1 MAQNTNTE
9 NLTWLY
15 DTLTKDG
22 VELGT
27 FEQTAEAIRTD
38 EGSRRWL
45 YDTGVR
51 QGIKMGSY
59 EEFEEAM
66 GLPKFQAPLLYG
78 ETPKDVKSA
87 QPAEV
92 VEEDLL
98 TSDMPEE
105 EKYEVEK
112 PEEGNEEPT
121 EEYGLNRDAL
131 KSYVPEFKSEIKE
144 KFPNARLIGFTNPG
158 FAASAAGIDP
168 YLTGEERQKK
178 DALAEQLKLGQ
189 INKEQYQN
197 EVNAV
202 YQQAADRFNADF
214 SDDSLNASAALHLMT
229 KAQNKIKMV
238 DSRTDSKVGNFFRGV
253 KYADYAGIN
262 PAMQFVDAYQSF
274 SVLNKLAD
282 NPDAELSESEEY
294 LLQAIVTNNA
304 VDDNFQANMAERI
317 GQGLPQNMAY
327 MAQFALTGGA
337 GSLVGGAAKKGVQTL
352 IKKGMKNAERR
363 LYAKGFKGLMQKVG
377 DRVVNTVIP
386 GVVGA
391 SAAAATQTVLD
402 PIGLASGTLERAAGT
417 AEYGLTADGAP
428 VATGEVTDQQSLGE
442 SFKEELLAKFAENV
456 SERSGE
462 SLGVLLGGMK
472 AVGRTAGKAVVE
484 NVDAVRK
491 VADKVTD
498 LADMAKKSKV
508 GDMVGRAANWL
519 ENKDFN
525 LESLARA
532 VGWNGTV
539 EEFYEE
545 QVNTVLNA
553 MLVGDEEFSSLMN
566 SEKQLETLLSVGIVG
581 GSMRLLSAPAAIA
594 DRAKVRSEKQNLK
607 STVTNIEKRM
617 AGNQGLSSALK
628 TIADAVDNGTVEDI
642 AIALAETNRQLH
654 LDKDTAQ
661 AFLDYASARSMLN
674 MWRSNDRRQASKLAE
689 EAYAETEART
699 HKQTGAITVA
709 EYTNPETGNVENVDI
724 IDGVIIR
731 NGQAVDSTLSDRSV
745 VVRMQDGSTK
755 MVPSKTLGN
764 VVQEIN
770 PVAYRSQQLNDKV
783 KGYSSEFSTEYS
795 SSVNKY
801 GVHYNDDGTL
811 DYYNSTPGQIAVS
824 LVDEKGGVQGALEYA
839 AEQRMGLQ
847 GAQATSAEGGEGFG
861 MGQTNAL
868 SKWQTVEDLLS
879 QMAAK
884 EVETGTPITP
894 EEVTPAESA
903 EVPAKSLRPGDR
915 VRLTVDSG
923 EVVEATIG
931 ARTPDGEIVVDFD
944 ELVSFAGNKGQSLAL
959 TPEQVAAA
967 QYVEQI
973 QEGEEELE
981 AEQSPELSDVDS
993 FKSRAL
999 GRIPVRA
1006 DGSRDWEAA
1015 TPMDA
1020 ATAKVAELDGDFD
1033 AALAFAQ
1040 EMAENTR
1047 RAAEDLSAEVISV
1060 DNPADADALAAAKNE
1075 RSEQIASMQ
1084 KTSNFWQEVANNIS
1098 KAKASSEV
1106 QTAETV
1112 QTTQETTTSDEE
1124 AMPMLEN
1131 GEPDFVS
1138 AGVERTRS
1146 FLNEQL
1152 GEAAGGFVQT
1162 NIAEAEKALAEATE
1176 KKPTSTGFSAYKQ
1189 EADAIAKEREEAQA
1203 RLDFWAQVA
1212 TPAQSEVVEEA
1223 QPAEV
1228 TTEVEETPAEV
1239 ATEIEE
1245 IAQPEEIVEAEAPTT
1260 ATEEA
1265 PEMVEETTEVQPEK
1279 TITQP
1284 EAQPEQNNDV
1294 VEENT
1299 EKDTNFVEE
1308 SETTPQETIEE
1319 EITAEMIENSNLD
1332 EEVKLGAIAYL
1343 NGDVNMATELAYE
1356 IAKNYVRNN
1365 STERAGDS
1373 TNAGSAQ
1380 LGEGVNESDTN
1391 ASEQSR
1397 GNGGDLDSRENDGTV
1412 SDSDGVRS
1420 ETGEN
1425 DLAEP
1430 SGSGSDRGVD
1440 AGEPNSDEVSGGSA
1454 TGSGGSSSDSERR
1467 PTVRNTR
1474 RRKGGS
1480 NGLPNE
1486 NESGSGETKRGGN
1499 TPESASE
1506 VGEKKAD
1513 DLIAEGLQELK
1524 DIFANPMGDA
1534 KGALLDATSLLGM
1547 FGVNAI
1553 KIMGASAKIGIGLI
1567 KKGYY
1572 KLKKWRVAMHDQLDE
1587 VLRKNTQLTDELIDD
1602 FINAMWDYPFRYR
1615 GEVRKISE
1623 WASLLEAEEL
1633 RAMMRMSI
1641 EEKRKLQQKAESEP
1655 TILADIDNIR
1665 KSLPF
1670 LLPAQQEDVEKA
1682 EFQFFDESHKD
1693 AAYGYGKG
1701 YMFTNGTGTGKTYTG
1716 LGIIKRFIKQGKGRI
1731 LIVTASGEK
1740 IDDWVKDA
1748 KNLGITATRL
1758 ADTKSKGEGVVVTQF
1773 ANLRQNYELLK
1784 DEFDLIV
1791 YDESHKLMENQG
1803 GLDTRAAAAHYMIT
1817 NRDVEQAIART
1828 LQDTPLWKEP
1838 RMLEEELDELTAL
1851 LDAVKMTSEQLK
1863 RAEQLGGKFA
1873 IEQRVEYIKARLT
1886 ELVKLQEAEIRK
1898 QLQDPAK
1905 RAEAE
1910 AAVARTKVVFLSATP
1925 FNTALNLDY
1934 VEGYIFS
1941 YPTDES
1947 GERDREKDKERFVMD
1962 KFPSSHRRGKN
1973 TVVRMDE
1980 RNISDP
1986 DAATAE
1992 EIAFSDYLQNTLH
2005 TMSGR
2010 GLDSEWDYSR
2020 EFPKLSIPGARLVN
2034 AAIAALTTGKYNAL
2048 RPYFKH
2054 LLDDYAQSTAFFEV
2068 IKTSASIER
2077 IREHIALGRKVVVF
2091 HRRMT
2096 SKEPMEPPF
2105 AKGLENADYDKNAPA
2120 EMIARFR
2127 QEFAELLAWEQ
2138 SLDYRFPQDILMEA
2152 FASAE
2157 ERAAYKKEMDE
2168 YGQKLLEYSLGMSK
2182 SKKMPKEP
2190 KLRSANVGVFNGQE
2204 TEAEKHKAVEAFN
2217 TDGSKCNLLVVQVA
2231 AGKEGI
2237 SLHDK
2242 TGKHQRV
2249 MMSMQLP
2256 QSPIEFVQA
2265 EGRIYR
2271 VGNQSNAIFEYPLLG
2286 IDQEVIG
2293 FAAKINGRAA
2303 TTENLALGSR
2313 ARGLRNSISR
2323 AVLASREIPVTP
2335 TQGVGGKQLDSR
2347 DEWEKTDYDGA
2358 IAEYNARASEEK
2370 TTDFNE
2376 QETPEPI
2383 GYKMME
2389 WARAEAGESI
2399 LEPAAGTGTMAQYA
2413 PQKSR
2418 LTAIEIITQK
2428 FATLITKIGGSGRKL
2443 LNEDFM
2449 GFSKNNKFDCVV
2461 MNSPH
2466 YGAPAVNATI
2476 APQGVPQG
2484 EYEFLEKAFGHINEG
2499 GRVVALLEEKSAD
2512 ATIEVVTGAPSRVFV
2527 GEVKLPAFAFP
2538 NGKAGVATRVVV
2550 FDVVSNATLREA
2562 MPEKVTYD
2570 LSNVATPQD
2579 LFKALRDV
2587 QMPARTIDKV
2597 FRLGKKMQK
2606 FEAKFKEF
2614 KNFIM
2619 KRKNYFTGKMEP
2631 EVDFT
2636 PESAYLRVRTA
2647 QGSKYYFG
2655 VKGYYFRLQINGA
2668 RIVEGDMGEIS
2679 RLCKQYQDIKS
2690 ITDLDPVKDK
2700 DEFRRLTSNGNSD
2713 VYPEISE
2720 FLKVCQDAIRTALGK
2735 TEAQIKNIA
2744 EGRVE
2749 NELRG
2754 DLTLKQMKDAFE
2766 GLSHGDVTL
2775 EDLSKKVF
2783 EAVGKIEGLRFY
2795 TKQGMNPSEVAYYS
2809 PRENA
2814 IVINEDTWNSLR
2826 WTDSFKAQTVVHEMI
2841 HAVTSYYIHAYELG
2855 ASFSEEINQ
2864 ACQDILEVYK
2874 AISTDEGFRAGLRQR
2889 SGVHDN
2895 AEYGLTSATEMIAE
2909 LANPLFRAQLKVKKL
2924 WRQLVNG
2931 IKKLLGINL
2940 ELGDATETTA
2950 LETLESALD
2959 TLLSNYDPDAYAAW
2973 VEVNRGFS
2981 DSMEVR
2987 DMMTS
2992 EQISADY
2999 PNWLEGTTTDSG
3011 KHTTQVEGTRKTYRE
3026 VGKWIAE
3033 NMGMDTSILDA
3044 SSGMGY
3050 GTQDLRAEGFNVEDV
3065 EPYQSESRKQ
3075 SNPATYSSYD
3085 DIEKEYDFIISNAVL
3100 NVIPDD
3106 WRADVLHNMAAH
3118 LKEGGKMFINTR
3130 KAGEEKAIKDKIEL
3144 DSAQE
3149 VLVKRNGQIASYQ
3162 KFFTPS
3168 ELKEYVESEL
3178 GEGYTV
3184 EVANLRNS
3192 GTSGLA
3198 AVIVTKNNEGSAP
3211 KGKKS
3216 QTEEEQIIAEA
3227 KANGTY
3233 LKAPN
3238 GKPTNLTPKQWVE
3251 VRTKAFKKW
3260 FGDWTTITFNEDGS
3274 LNIPNDV
3281 SKVVDANGEPMV
3293 VYHGSNWKG
3302 ITTFDRSK
3310 SKRRRSG
3317 LREYGHFFTTNRAL
3331 AELYSAVDDAPEVKE
3346 EIARLDAQIDLAA
3359 EAKDINK
3366 MLDLYTEKER
3376 ITRNLGGRVYEV
3388 FLNLRDVAEF
3398 DADYQA
3404 DKGWYNLKADVG
3416 YKTAIGRDA
3425 MEAYAGLNGMTG
3437 NRLRKDGIIGRNI
3450 IDLFVGTENKE
3461 ALKPY
3466 FEKYGGDVFLAFD
3479 AQNIKS
3485 ATENVGT
3492 FDVNNSDIRYRTKNK
3507 SRNLPAS
3514 EYAALLHTIMTRQ
3527 HIYKRPSFDYVLTAG
3542 KFYVYDYL
3550 GDSNFSVKFVIPI
3563 TGNEDVI
3570 RTIYKSIDN
3579 GTVNS
3584 SRSLDTVIEEIRS
3597 GERGDIA
3604 YNSNALKKYQRN
3616 RGVHI
3621 HRSPRSNNRANRVS
3635 EVGHND
3641 SRGFTPGGTSRD
3653 ANAGFGERERITIA
3667 AQAETLSRAEVEE
3680 YAKSLAEVAPEG
3692 VKVVVTNSAESGDT
3706 EHSGWYD
3713 MSTDTVYINA
3723 DLCENEADVDATFAH
3738 ELVGH
3743 RAMPSA
3749 IARVIGRRNVTDRI
3763 ALYTKLA
3770 MMLPQELLDRVMAKT
3785 ADNMDL
3791 GTAVDEVLAEEVEN
3805 ANIIKPSLWRRICA
3819 EVRALFRKVLN
3830 RGLMMSDNDIKYMF
3844 WLAANNIN
3852 SDAEYLKADEV
3863 LHRIG
3868 AGRYKKNSA
3877 VGTEEQKE
3885 YDEAVV
3891 AKSQRLVENWVD
3903 SLNPVKKLQ
3912 EAVAKAHGPLKPFE
3926 NAYDIEL
3933 GRASRTM
3940 ARFNMMA
3947 ERYLKPVITA
3957 ISSLTNNGTTLEDVK
3972 NYMIAKHGLERNAYY
3987 REEKRKELNKSI
3999 LDFIKEVAT
4008 DSIYS
4013 TLSIP
4018 EKVAVVKNQ
4027 FDNISAH
4034 IDFAEV
4040 ANALEFAK
4048 DSPGVDYM
4056 SNVVSIEAVPLKD
4069 MSGLTG
4075 LTEKL
4080 APHLDAKKEFTSFA
4094 ESLIGDFE
4102 ALYITSVDT
4111 LWEKVRD
4118 LSTATLL
4125 YQVEGGIISRE
4136 QYNHLRSMYKYY
4148 IPLRGWDGENSS
4160 DFYEYSTT
4168 PSRYQ
4173 TVVKSAS
4180 GRESLADDPLANLA
4194 NMLQSAVTIVEKNA
4208 AKQALVRMAMNR
4220 PDSNLVK
4227 VVRVRYE
4234 KRSKGGKTVWEPV
4247 YPDIPDNA
4255 TPSDVDSIIE
4265 EFEEETKQL
4274 VAAKEARVRRSQI
4287 EVGVRVL
4294 PTNKKDHYVKAMFNG
4309 EEVAVVISGSPAAA
4323 LALNGLNAPDYD
4335 RALEET
4341 LGRATRFF
4349 AKTHTAWAPK
4359 FVLTNFMR
4367 DFGYSSFAAYTKY
4380 GARYAAA
4387 FERNIVRA
4395 GWKLPKLLANGIS
4408 NLTAEQ
4414 LDDFSQIDQQTLRYF
4429 AEFLTNGGE
4438 TGFSQAL
4445 STEEWKKEIDSQ
4457 ISALQGGSPKK
4468 AIKGLLKLLESANR
4482 YAEDI
4487 PRFAAYLT
4495 SRESGK
4501 GITDSI
4507 KDAKEITVNF
4517 SRHGAGGMGNSLVR
4531 KSYAFVNA
4539 GIQGAYNLITLA
4551 KENPQRFWL
4560 AASTIFLSGF
4570 GLPFLNMLLISAFG
4584 DDDDERNYKYMTEF
4598 NNTNRLVVFNPLGE
4612 KHGFITL
4619 PISHELVPFY
4629 GLGNIA
4635 ARRMMGM
4642 DADLSLTEQVASA
4655 ILSIAPLDFI
4665 SSSAQGVN
4673 VRSVI
4678 PSAVQPVYDIFEN
4691 KDYMGRPIYRSYDY
4705 GSGNTNRWD
4714 AAFTKAP
4721 VETWSWL
4728 VELSRLTSMA
4738 TGGDGIIKP
4747 GMADFHLSNED
4758 HDVQLNNPAI
4768 AQYLVESYLGGSVQS
4783 VTKVINL
4790 VKGIIASRSGD
4801 ETNAERYLAAY
4812 NLPLV
4817 SGLYRFSNETSADS
4831 RIKEAYDHYKN
4842 DIAKQCERAVKRYMK
4857 ELPADVD
4864 MWPKAALDVLNST
4877 DYQIYQL
4884 FKDYDKPIR
4893 TAEKSLEDAYDR
4905 NASKATI
4912 DLYKQKIMAAK
4923 MELIEAASDIQ
4934 LRGVAT
4940 KMQDNN

>member
-363 LYAKGFKGLMQKVG
+363 LYAKGFKGLVQKVG

-525 LESLARA
+525 LESLART

-654 LDKDTAQ
+654 LDRDTAQ

-839 AEQRMGLQ
+839 AEQQMGLQ

-861 MGQTNAL
+861 MEQANAL

-884 EVETGTPITP
+884 EAETGTPITP

-944 ELVSFAGNKGQSLAL
+944 EPVSFAGNKGQSLAL

-999 GRIPVRA
+999 GRIPVMA

-1047 RAAEDLSAEVISV
+1047 RAAEDLSATVISV

-1106 QTAETV
+1106 QTAETA

-1124 AMPMLEN
+1124 AMPKLPD

-1138 AGVERTRS
+1138 AGVERTRA

-1152 GEAAGGFVQT
+1152 GEAAVGFVQT

-1176 KKPTSTGFSAYKQ
+1176 KKPTSTGFLAYKQ

-1223 QPAEV
+1223 QPTEV
-1228 TTEVEETPAEV
+1228 TTEVEEAPAEV
-1239 ATEIEE
+1239 VAEVEE
-1245 IAQPEEIVEAEAPTT
+1245 TAQPEETKTEEEPIT

-1265 PEMVEETTEVQPEK
+1265 PEVVEETIEVQPEE

-1284 EAQPEQNNDV
+1284 EAQPEQNKGGA
-1294 VEENT
+1294 EENT
-1299 EKDTNFVEE
+1299 GKDTNFVEE

-1319 EITAEMIENSNLD
+1319 EITTEMIENSNLD
-1332 EEVKLGAIAYL
+1332 EEIKLGAIAYL

-1391 ASEQSR
+1391 TSEQSR

-1440 AGEPNSDEVSGGSA
+1440 AGEPNSDEVSGGST

-1474 RRKGGS
+1474 RRKGSGD
-1480 NGLPNE
+1480 GLPNE

-1506 VGEKKAD
+1506 VGEKRAD

-1567 KKGYY
+1567 QKGYY

-1641 EEKRKLQQKAESEP
+1641 EEKRKLQQNAESEP

-1803 GLDTRAAAAHYMIT
+1803 GLDTRAAAAHYMIA

-1863 RAEQLGGKFA
+1863 RAEQLGGRFA

-1886 ELVKLQEAEIRK
+1886 ELVKLQEAEIQK

-1947 GERDREKDKERFVMD
+1947 GERDREKDKERFIMD

-1986 DAATAE
+1986 DAVTAE

-2096 SKEPMEPPF
+2096 STEPMEPPF

-2138 SLDYRFPQDILMEA
+2138 SLDYRFPQEILTEA
-2152 FASAE
+2152 FASE
-2157 ERAAYKKEMDE
+2157 QEKAAYKKEKEE
-2168 YGQKLLEYSLGMSK
+2168 YGQKLMDHALGTSK
-2182 SKKMPKEP
+2182 GKKLPKAP

-2204 TEAEKHKAVEAFN
+2204 TAAERHKAVEAFN

-2476 APQGVPQG
+2476 APQGVPQR

-2512 ATIEVVTGAPSRVFV
+2512 ATIEVVTGAPSRVLV

-2668 RIVEGDMGEIS
+2668 RIVEGDMDEIS

-2735 TEAQIKNIA
+2735 TESQIKNIA

-2814 IVINEDTWNSLR
+2814 IAINEDTWNSLR
-2826 WTDSFKAQTVVHEMI
+2826 WSDSFKAQTVVHEMI

-2889 SGVHDN
+2889 SDVRDN

-2931 IKKLLGINL
+2931 IKKLLGINP

-3011 KHTTQVEGTRKTYRE
+3011 KHTTQVEGTRKTYRK

-3118 LKEGGKMFINTR
+3118 LKEGGKMLINTR

-3198 AVIVTKNNEGSAP
+3198 AVVVTKNKTTLSERSGADSDNSSSKGLLDGSSAHLSRNTLAHQQDVAKIRKSTQITKQSLSRIERAGGSPQNVSSPAEAVRLLGRALKLQKAPASQSYYGDLYEGDFAVNGAHLRLRVSTHPANGRIMGNVEADHKVSVVILKNGEHRDSGPHNGYEEYIYDP
-3211 KGKKS
+3211 KNISLSDAINAVLKGVAKLLETGQYEDVSELAVKKEYPTYENGDILYRTAS
-3216 QTEEEQIIAEA
+3216 DEA
-3227 KANGTY
+3227 KA
-3233 LKAPN
+3233 
-3238 GKPTNLTPKQWVE
+3238 
-3251 VRTKAFKKW
+3251 
-3260 FGDWTTITFNEDGS
+3260 
-3274 LNIPNDV
+3274 
-3281 SKVVDANGEPMV
+3281 
-3293 VYHGSNWKG
+3293 
-3302 ITTFDRSK
+3302 
-3310 SKRRRSG
+3310 
-3317 LREYGHFFTTNRAL
+3317 
-3331 AELYSAVDDAPEVKE
+3331 
-3346 EIARLDAQIDLAA
+3346 
-3359 EAKDINK
+3359 
-3366 MLDLYTEKER
+3366 
-3376 ITRNLGGRVYEV
+3376 
-3388 FLNLRDVAEF
+3388 
-3398 DADYQA
+3398 
-3404 DKGWYNLKADVG
+3404 
-3416 YKTAIGRDA
+3416 
-3425 MEAYAGLNGMTG
+3425 
-3437 NRLRKDGIIGRNI
+3437 
-3450 IDLFVGTENKE
+3450 
-3461 ALKPY
+3461 
-3466 FEKYGGDVFLAFD
+3466 
-3479 AQNIKS
+3479 
-3485 ATENVGT
+3485 
-3492 FDVNNSDIRYRTKNK
+3492 
-3507 SRNLPAS
+3507 
-3514 EYAALLHTIMTRQ
+3514 
-3527 HIYKRPSFDYVLTAG
+3527 
-3542 KFYVYDYL
+3542 
-3550 GDSNFSVKFVIPI
+3550 
-3563 TGNEDVI
+3563 
-3570 RTIYKSIDN
+3570 
-3579 GTVNS
+3579 
-3584 SRSLDTVIEEIRS
+3584 
-3597 GERGDIA
+3597 
-3604 YNSNALKKYQRN
+3604 
-3616 RGVHI
+3616 
-3621 HRSPRSNNRANRVS
+3621 
-3635 EVGHND
+3635 
-3641 SRGFTPGGTSRD
+3641 
-3653 ANAGFGERERITIA
+3653 IA
-3667 AQAETLSRAEVEE
+3667 AQAETLSRAEVEG

-3706 EHSGWYD
+3706 EHAGWYD

-3763 ALYTKLA
+3763 TLYTKLA

-3852 SDAEYLKADEV
+3852 NDAEYLKADEV

-3891 AKSQRLVENWVD
+3891 AKSQRFVENWVD

-3987 REEKRKELNKSI
+3987 REEKRQELNKSI

-4008 DSIYS
+4008 DSNYS

-4056 SNVVSIEAVPLKD
+4056 GNVVSIEAVPLKD

-4094 ESLIGDFE
+4094 ESLTGDFE

-4349 AKTHTAWAPK
+4349 AKTHTTWAPK

-4367 DFGYSSFAAYTKY
+4367 DFGYGSFAAYTKY

-4387 FERNIVRA
+4387 FEKNIIRA
-4395 GWKLPKLLANGIS
+4395 GWKLPRLLANGMS

-4429 AEFLTNGGE
+4429 VEFLTNGGE

-4445 STEEWKKEIDSQ
+4445 STEEWKKKIESQ
-4457 ISALQGGSPKK
+4457 IRALQGGSPKN

-4501 GITDSI
+4501 GIPDSI

-4551 KENPQRFWL
+4551 KENPQRFWP
-4560 AASTIFLSGF
+4560 AVGAIFLSGF
-4570 GLPFLNMLLISAFG
+4570 AIPFLNMLLISAFG

-4598 NNTNRLVVFNPLGE
+4598 NNTNRLVIFNPLGE

-4665 SSSAQGVN
+4665 SSSTQGVN

-4790 VKGIIASRSGD
+4790 GKGIIASLSGD

-4831 RIKEAYDHYKN
+4831 RINQVYDHYKN
-4842 DIAKQCERAVKRYMK
+4842 DIAKQCEREIRAYMD
-4857 ELPADVD
+4857 ELPADMD
-4864 MWPKAALDVLNST
+4864 AWPKAALDVLSSEE
-4877 DYQIYQL
+4877 YKI
-4884 FKDYDKPIR
+4884 FEVIKAYDKHIR
-4893 TAEKSLEDAYDR
+4893 KGEKLLRQAYNAE
-4905 NASKATI
+4905 ASKDKIDSIKRALRSAKQEVIEQASAIRLSAGATQI
-4912 DLYKQKIMAAK
+4912 A
-4923 MELIEAASDIQ
+4923 
-4934 LRGVAT
+4934 
-4940 KMQDNN
+4940 DNN